1 MKKIQL
7 IAGIFLILNAFI
19 SCTTEPI
26 DSAINLADFN
36 STSNGPAVFKAD
48 FSGNTWIAT
57 EATATVASNL
67 ISIQAAK
74 ADGSTFAILIQGN
87 AAATYPS
94 NTNIIAYTGAGS
106 TFAYWSVNSANASE
120 NTGSIT
126 ITNINSVNK
135 TISGTFSYKGYWS
148 DTTST
153 SIIPVQFTNGVFTNI
168 PYTGTTPPPTSSDNF
183 YAKVD
188 GTEFVEDQINGALLT
203 NVSGMPDQISVVGSK
218 TNGDSVGLNIVR
230 SLAVGTYQFTGPLG
244 VEVNGSCVLNSVFY
258 NAESGSITITSKTP
272 TRIAGTFNM
281 VVKNFTTSAT
291 KTVTEG
297 SFDVQYN

>member
-1 MKKIQL
+1 MTKIKL
-7 IAGIFLILNAFI
+7 IAGVFLILLAFT

-26 DSAINLADFN
+26 DSHINLNDFN
-36 STSNGPAVFKAD
+36 TAPNGPAVFKAD
-48 FSGNTWIAT
+48 FSGSTWTGTDAS
-57 EATATVASNL
+57 ATVSGSL

-87 AAATYPS
+87 AAGTYPA
-94 NTNIIAYTGAGS
+94 NTNIIAYTGTNS
-106 TFAYWSVNSANASE
+106 TFAYLSVNTANASE
-120 NTGSIT
+120 NTGAIT
-126 ITNINSVNK
+126 ITSINTVNK

-148 DTTST
+148 DTTNT

-168 PYTGTTPPPTSSDNF
+168 SYAGPTTPPVVNDNF
-183 YAKVD
+183 YAKID

-218 TNGDSVGLNIVR
+218 TNGDSVGLNIVN
-230 SLAVGTYQFTGPLG
+230 SLSVGTYQFTGPLG
-244 VEVNGSCVLNSVFY
+244 VQVNGSCVLNSVLY

-272 TRIAGTFNM
+272 SRIVGTFNM
-281 VVKNFTTSAT
+281 VVKNFTTSAI